1 MSVAIR
7 TEFLQI
13 PEDLMTLPSASAKK
27 KKKHS
32 TNFYNGQA
40 RVKIDWA
47 LMWLGCISCELG

>member
-27 KKKHS
+27 KKKKN
-32 TNFYNGQA
+32 TPPIFITDKQG
-40 RVKIDWA
+40 
-47 LMWLGCISCELG
+47 